1 MRAAAVAEPDEQPA
15 LSVECQRTAIVLS
28 AQPVDLDQNAL
39 GSEINRLGARRE
51 REFRQPLGVVPP
63 LRRAGAQR
71 RGVER
76 IDAAVHGERGM
87 KRETEQAALLEP
99 FVERRHAPGQ
109 IQQRAADGAVAA
121 HLPNKAVLLV

>member
-1 MRAAAVAEPDEQPA
+1 M
-15 LSVECQRTAIVLS
+15 
-28 AQPVDLDQNAL
+28 
-39 GSEINRLGARRE
+39 
-51 REFRQPLGVVPP
+51 PLW
-63 LRRAGAQR
+63 RAGAQR

-109 IQQRAADGAVAA
+109 IQQRAADRAVAA
-121 HLPNKAVLLV
+121 HLPNKAVLLVQKEPARAVGGVEQTDGRRQARGDRAELDRHGR